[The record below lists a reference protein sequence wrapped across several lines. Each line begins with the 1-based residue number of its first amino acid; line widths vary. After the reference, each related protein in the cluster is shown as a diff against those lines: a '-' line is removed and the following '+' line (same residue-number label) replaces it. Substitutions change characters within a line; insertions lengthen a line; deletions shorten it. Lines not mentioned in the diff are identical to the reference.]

1 MSESENTE
9 PTPFRRLQA
18 RGCGFVF
25 FMFMMVVAAA
35 WGAALGLFVKYLD
48 DAETQVVALDTYRPK
63 VGSKIY
69 SSEDGFRGEL
79 LGEYNIEYRQ
89 LVNLSEIP
97 LHLQKAFIATED
109 DKFYQH
115 KGVRPDAILN
125 AALFIIRTGR
135 IRGGSTI
142 TQQLVRD
149 VEAVT
154 GVSREQTLAR
164 KGQEAIVALLVE
176 REFTKD
182 EILELFLNKSFL
194 GGSAYGVEAAAQQYF
209 GVSCR
214 DLTLGQSAVLA
225 GILRSPNNRRPD
237 RYPDRATDV
246 RDIVLGQMLENGFI
260 TQEEYEVAIAEK
272 VADQVLTK
280 EEREARQERGEGVL
294 GPNRFLAPYFVEEMR
309 QRAVRDGRFTKEMLL
324 EQGLEITSTL
334 DMRLQRAAED
344 ALFKELE
351 AFDENKRKVLE
362 SQGRI
367 DEFEPVSGALVCID
381 NRPGKEGFVRALV
394 GGRDWSTEK
403 YNTVTQAR
411 RQPGSSVKPF
421 VWAAALEEG
430 RKKNLTA
437 ASIIA
442 DEPLVRYDALG
453 RTWNPKNFDGKY
465 QGSVTLR
472 FALERSINT
481 VSVRLVE
488 RTTMPLVRSTIE
500 KAGFEIPIDDSV
512 GLTLGLGTHEV
523 TVLEQCLA
531 YATFANA
538 GIYHPAVFV
547 EEIKDRDGIPVYS
560 VTEQDLREMEE
571 RAFSPDLAYLMTKL
585 LEGAATWGTGARSAD
600 LDRPRAGKTG
610 TTNDARDVWFCGYTP
625 YYTCVVWIGYSDN
638 RSLGR
643 GNEYTGG
650 RRACPVWTE
659 FMVKAHEG
667 LPVKDFEVPRNSDGS
682 PMVDFFPVDRQT
694 SSSWAG
700 GFQEVFLKGT
710 RPPASRAEQ
719 EEARRL
725 EEEMERELLEGAG
738 PPPLIPSQPGQSVPP
753 APPVQ
758 PGQPGQP
765 LTPLPPGERP
775 PPLVPQ
781 F

>member
-1 MSESENTE
+1 MSETE
-9 PTPFRRLQA
+9 KKESSPFRRMQA

-25 FMFMMVVAAA
+25 FLAMMVAAAA
-35 WGAALGLFVKYLD
+35 WGAALGLFVWYLE
-48 DAETQVVALDTYRPK
+48 DAKTQVVELDTYRPK

-69 SSEDGFRGEL
+69 SSEDGYRGEL

-125 AALFIIRTGR
+125 AALFILRTGR

-149 VEAVT
+149 VETVT

-164 KGQEAIVALLVE
+164 KLQEAIVALQVE

-194 GGSAYGVEAAAQQYF
+194 GGSAYGVEAASQQYF

-237 RYPDRATDV
+237 RYPDRATAV
-246 RDIVLGQMLENGFI
+246 RNVVLGQMLENGFI
-260 TQEEYEVAIAEK
+260 SQEEYDAAIAED
-272 VADQVLTK
+272 VAEQILTK
-280 EEREARQERGEGVL
+280 EEREARLARGEGVL

-309 QRAVRDGRFTKEMLL
+309 QRAVQANLFTKEMLL
-324 EQGLEITSTL
+324 EQGLEITTTL
-334 DMRLQRAAED
+334 DMRLQRAAEE

-351 AFDENKRKVLE
+351 SFDEKKRKSLE
-362 SQGRI
+362 SQGRL

-381 NRPGKEGFVRALV
+381 NRPGREGFVRALV
-394 GGRDWSTEK
+394 GGRDWTQEK

-421 VWAAALEEG
+421 VWAAALDEG
-430 RKKNLTA
+430 RKTNLTA
-437 ASIIA
+437 ASIIM
-442 DEPLVRYDALG
+442 DEPFVRYDALG

-465 QGSVTLR
+465 KGPVTLR
-472 FALERSINT
+472 YALQQSINT

-488 RTTMPLVRSTIE
+488 RIKMPMVRATIE
-500 KAGFEIPIDDSV
+500 KAGFEIPIDDTV
-512 GLTLGLGTHEV
+512 GLTLGLGTHQV

-531 YATFANA
+531 YATFAN
-538 GIYHPAVFV
+538 GGVYHPAVFV
-547 EEIKDRDGIPVYS
+547 EEIKDRDGIPVYAC
-560 VTEQDLREMEE
+560 TPQDLREMER
-571 RAFSPDLAYLMTKL
+571 RAFDPDLAYLMTYL
-585 LEGAATWGTGARSAD
+585 LEGVTTWGTGARSAD
-600 LDRPRAGKTG
+600 LNRPRAGKTG

-625 YYTCVVWIGYSDN
+625 YYTCVVWIGYRDN

-659 FMVKAHEG
+659 FMIKAHEG
-667 LPVKDFEVPRNSDGS
+667 LPVKEFEVPKSADGS
-682 PMVDFFPVDRQT
+682 PAVEFHSVDRQT
-694 SSSWAG
+694 SSGWAG
-700 GFQEVFLKGT
+700 GFREAFLKGT
-710 RPPASRAEQ
+710 RPPASRAEE

-725 EEEMERELLEGAG
+725 EEQMEQQLLEGTE
-738 PPPLIPSQPGQSVPP
+738 PPSAPTVPLQPSVPP
-753 APPVQ
+753 
-758 PGQPGQP
+758 
-765 LTPLPPGERP
+765 GEAP

-781 F
+781 I